1 MMLPGHSHK
10 GVVASLHICRCEL
23 VALPNRAESAKV
35 TTQGIAEHV
44 VIIPTL
50 VGQGGSILDTVV
62 AFLEIL
68 LCKNWFS
75 LYIMHALLPLRTGS
89 SVRSRR
95 LPLISTSIVQ
105 VMVSSYSYNQYQS
118 MSETQR
124 QKINI
129 R

>member
-1 MMLPGHSHK
+1 MMLPGHFHK

-23 VALPNRAESAKV
+23 VALPNRAETAKV
-35 TTQGIAEHV
+35 TTQGIVEQV

-50 VGQGGSILDTVV
+50 VGQGGSILDTVI

-75 LYIMHALLPLRTGS
+75 LYIMHALLPFRTGS
-89 SVRSRR
+89 SMRSRILR
-95 LPLISTSIVQ
+95 LISTSIVQ
-105 VMVSSYSYNQYQS
+105 MMVSFYLYNQYQS
-118 MSETQR
+118 MSEAQR